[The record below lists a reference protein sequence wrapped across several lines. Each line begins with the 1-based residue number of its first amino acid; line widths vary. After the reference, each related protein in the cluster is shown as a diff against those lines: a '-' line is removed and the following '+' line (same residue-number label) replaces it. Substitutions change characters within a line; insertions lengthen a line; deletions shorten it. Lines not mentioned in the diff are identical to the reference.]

1 MTAQFG
7 FIDFYLIYFTSVA
20 KPCLQIHAM
29 KKLFS
34 FSIALYVCSLHL
46 LTAQSP
52 AWPDWVFKHW
62 VWEDESTQQSALQL
76 VDDYQQRNIPVSA
89 IIIDSPWETG
99 YNTFEWDTSLYP
111 NAQAMVDSFHARNVK
126 VVVWITTAINTDQTE
141 LWHYADSM
149 GYFMKANAG
158 SGSAVINWWKGDGSM
173 IDFFNPDAVNWW
185 KTLMDKTLAVGIDG
199 WKCDGTDYS
208 VLLGNALYSPGAGAA
223 VTRLQ
228 YSHAY
233 YRLFFDYTRQQ
244 LGNDRIIMSR
254 PVDNYGYAFITDP
267 NLVAFTPRDIGFACW
282 VGDQDATYDGMEKA
296 LNNMYQ
302 SDANN
307 YLVVGSDIG
316 GYRDEPVSNGR
327 TKDVFLRW
335 AQLGAFSPLME
346 NGGGGEHRPWMW
358 DPQTEAVYNTFVRL
372 HHAMVPYL
380 MQQSDSLFS
389 ATQSLMQ
396 FFNSSDYQYMLGS
409 DIFVAPV
416 LGASGA
422 VSIGSFPVNHNWVYL
437 FDNSQIFTGGGSTV
451 FSTPIDQFPV
461 FIKAGSPLL
470 AVLDSVLSSV
480 TGVSQ
485 VEREDNRVNVFPNP
499 AANTLVFAGL
509 DFKANARY
517 VLSMTDISGRKML
530 QTILTKNNVTVPV
543 QQLAAGAY
551 FYTICTETQ
560 APSAYSG
567 KLIIQR

>member
-1 MTAQFG
+1 
-7 FIDFYLIYFTSVA
+7 
-20 KPCLQIHAM
+20 M
-29 KKLFS
+29 KKFFS
-34 FSIALYVCSLHL
+34 FSIAFYVCSLHL

-149 GYFMKANAG
+149 GYFMKANAS

-185 KTLMDKTLAVGIDG
+185 KTLMDKTLDLGIDG

-208 VLLGNALYSPGAGAA
+208 VLLGNALYSSGAGAA

-254 PVDNYGYAFITDP
+254 PVDNYGYTFITDP

-380 MQQSDSLFS
+380 MQQSDSLFN

-422 VSIGSFPVNHNWVYL
+422 VSIGSFPANSNWVYL
-437 FDNSQIFTGGGSTV
+437 FDNSQIFTGGTSTV

-461 FIKAGSPLL
+461 FIKTGSPLL

-485 VEREDNRVNVFPNP
+485 VERESNRVNIFPNP
-499 AANTLVFAGL
+499 AANTVAFAGL
-509 DFKANARY
+509 DFKANAEY
-517 VLSMTDISGRKML
+517 ILHLTDISGRKML

-551 FYTICTETQ
+551 FYTICTETRL
-560 APSAYSG
+560 PSAYSG
-567 KLIIQR
+567 RLIIQR